1 MDNFY
6 LSALVQEIMPEVQ
19 GRTVARATLEA
30 STLLIDLRLTSR
42 RQLLASLDRTTPA
55 LYLSN
60 EIASQP
66 SKGKRTSAFFLSLVR
81 KHVVDA
87 RLVKFWK
94 EPLDRIVHIDFEKL
108 DAGDNKIQI
117 SLRLALTGRSANAY
131 LVDAKGDVMGMLF
144 EQDAAQRLAQPIP
157 SAEGFDPASLT
168 NQLDDS
174 IAQFEVLEH
183 FFGAGSLFGPQLK
196 NEFLARCKDTS
207 PVGAFR
213 SLIDD
218 LFHRDP
224 LPLLY
229 SRLPLERIQQVV
241 INPKTDLL
249 LSHIELAQARGML
262 RFQFSS
268 LSEAADRYYSAR
280 GPALALR
287 AEYAA
292 LKQTL
297 AREIN
302 KRESALS
309 AIESDRSRFEHP
321 EKLKRCGD
329 LILANLANARIEGTL
344 VTVVD
349 YYDPNQ
355 AEIQIEIPE
364 GATLPEA
371 ASGYFAR
378 YQKARR
384 ALAAIASREQEVS
397 HNLDPLK
404 QLLLRLEQEPT
415 ADCIAEVSKSAEQLL
430 GITRGTR
437 PEKDKRARG
446 KGGYAFG
453 RRFKSSDGYE
463 IVVGR
468 NDRDNDALTFRVAK
482 PQDIWLHAAD
492 YPGSHAI
499 IRNPTR
505 EAPPHRTITE
515 AAELA
520 AFYSQAKREGK
531 AAVHY
536 AQKKF
541 VSKPPR
547 SKPGLVRLSSF
558 KTILVEPRCILERL
572 G

>member
-6 LSALVQEIMPEVQ
+6 LSALVRELIPEVQ
-19 GRTVARATLEA
+19 GRTVVRASLET
-30 STLLIDLRLTSR
+30 STLLIDLRLTSS

-55 LYLSN
+55 LYLSS
-60 EIASQP
+60 EVATRSLTER
-66 SKGKRTSAFFLSLVR
+66 GTSTFFLSLLR

-87 RLVKFWK
+87 RLVKLWK
-94 EPLDRIVHIDFEKL
+94 EPLDRIVQLDFEKL
-108 DAGDNKIQI
+108 DAGDNKVQL
-117 SLRLALTGRSANAY
+117 SLRLAFTGRSANAY
-131 LVDAKGDVMGMLF
+131 LIDAQGAVMGRLF
-144 EQDAAQRLAQPIP
+144 DRDSADRVTQPAP
-157 SAEGFDPASLT
+157 SRETVEPPNLT
-168 NQLDDS
+168 SELNESTTQS
-174 IAQFEVLEH
+174 EVLDRC
-183 FFGAGSLFGPQLK
+183 FGAGSMFGPQLK
-196 NEFLARCKDTS
+196 NEFQARCKDTN
-207 PVGAFR
+207 PVAAFN

-218 LFHRDP
+218 LFNRDP

-229 SRLPLERIQQVV
+229 SRLQLDQIQQVV
-241 INPKTDLL
+241 INPRSDLL
-249 LSHIELAQARGML
+249 LSHIELAQARGLL

-268 LSEAADRYYSAR
+268 LSEAADQYYSAR
-280 GPALALR
+280 GRAMALR
-287 AEYAA
+287 AEYAV

-297 AREIN
+297 TREIN
-302 KRESALS
+302 KRESAIS
-309 AIESDRSRFEHP
+309 AIDSDRARFENP
-321 EKLKRCGD
+321 EKLKRYGD
-329 LILANLANARIEGTL
+329 LILANLSNARINGTQ

-349 YYDPNQ
+349 YYDPDQ
-355 AEIQIEIPE
+355 AEIQMEIPE
-364 GATLPEA
+364 GSTLKQA
-371 ASGYFAR
+371 AADYFAR

-384 ALAAIASREQEVS
+384 ALAAIAAREREVS
-397 HNLDPLK
+397 RDLDPLRR
-404 QLLLRLEQEPT
+404 LLFRLEQEPT
-415 ADCIAEVSKSAEQLL
+415 VNCIADVGKAAEQLL
-430 GITRGTR
+430 GTTKSSRR
-437 PEKDKRARG
+437 DKDKPKG
-446 KGGYAFG
+446 KGGFAFG

-482 PQDIWLHAAD
+482 PHDIWLHAAD

-558 KTILVEPRCILERL
+558 KTILVEPRCNLERL

>member
-1 MDNFY
+1 MDNLY
-6 LSALVQEIMPEVQ
+6 LSALVREVIPEVR
-19 GRTVARATLEA
+19 GRTVVRASLET
-30 STLLIDLRLTSR
+30 STLLIDLRLTSG

-60 EIASQP
+60 EVATHSLTG
-66 SKGKRTSAFFLSLVR
+66 KGTSTFFLSLLR
-81 KHVVDA
+81 KHIVDA
-87 RLVKFWK
+87 RLMKLWK
-94 EPLDRIVHIDFEKL
+94 EPLDRIVQINFEKL
-108 DAGDNKIQI
+108 DAGDNKVQL
-117 SLRLALTGRSANAY
+117 SLRLAFTGRSANAY
-131 LVDAKGDVMGMLF
+131 LADAQGNVLGRLF
-144 EQDAAQRLAQPIP
+144 ERDSADPVPQSNP
-157 SAEGFDPASLT
+157 SPETVESPSLT
-168 NQLDDS
+168 TELNESTTQS
-174 IAQFEVLEH
+174 EVLDR
-183 FFGAGSLFGPQLK
+183 FFGAGSMFGPQLK
-196 NEFLARCKDTS
+196 NEFQARCKETS
-207 PVGAFR
+207 PAAAFN

-218 LFHRDP
+218 LFNRDP

-229 SRLPLERIQQVV
+229 SRLPLDQIQQVV
-241 INPKTDLL
+241 INPRSDLL
-249 LSHIELAQARGML
+249 LSHIELAQARGLL

-268 LSEAADRYYSAR
+268 LSEAADQYYSAR
-280 GPALALR
+280 GHALALR
-287 AEYAA
+287 AEYAV

-302 KRESALS
+302 KRESAIT
-309 AIESDRSRFEHP
+309 AIDSDRARFEHP
-321 EKLKRCGD
+321 EKLKRYGD
-329 LILANLANARIEGTL
+329 LILANLANARINGTH
-344 VTVVD
+344 VSVVD

-364 GATLPEA
+364 GTTLKQA
-371 ASGYFAR
+371 AADYFAR

-384 ALAAIASREQEVS
+384 ALAAIASREREVS
-397 HNLDPLK
+397 RDLDPLK
-404 QLLLRLEQEPT
+404 RLLFRLEQEPT
-415 ADCIAEVSKSAEQLL
+415 VNCIADVGKAAEQLL
-430 GITRGTR
+430 GTTKSTRR
-437 PEKDKRARG
+437 DKDKPRG
-446 KGGYAFG
+446 KGVHAFG

-482 PQDIWLHAAD
+482 PHDIWLHAAD

-520 AFYSQAKREGK
+520 AFYSHAKREGK

-558 KTILVEPRCILERL
+558 KTILVEPRCNLERL
-572 G
+572 S

>member
-1 MDNFY
+1 VDNFY
-6 LSALVQEIMPEVQ
+6 LSALVEEMAPEVQ
-19 GRTVARATLEA
+19 GRAVARISLEA
-30 STLLIDLRLTSR
+30 PTLLIDLRLTSG
-42 RQLLASLDRTTPA
+42 RQLLASLDRNSPA
-55 LYLSN
+55 IYLSH
-60 EIASQP
+60 EVASKAIKARR
-66 SKGKRTSAFFLSLVR
+66 SSFFLSLAR
-81 KHVVDA
+81 KHLMDA
-87 RLVKFWK
+87 RLIKVWK
-94 EPLDRIVHIDFEKL
+94 DPRDRIVHFYFEKTG
-108 DAGDNKIQI
+108 ANDNQIQ
-117 SLRLALTGRSANAY
+117 LKLWLALTGRSSNAY
-131 LVDAKGDVMGMLF
+131 LTDAQGKIIGTLF
-144 EQDAAQRLAQPIP
+144 EQTAADELVRSSPWPVETLDPETLIAEVTDSMTEAQV
-157 SAEGFDPASLT
+157 
-168 NQLDDS
+168 LDRY
-174 IAQFEVLEH
+174 
-183 FFGAGSLFGPQLK
+183 FGLRSHLGPQFK
-196 NEFLARCKDTS
+196 NEFLARSKETD
-207 PVGAFR
+207 PVSAVR

-218 LFHRDP
+218 LFHRAP

-229 SRLPLERIQQVV
+229 SRVPLEQTRQVV

-249 LSHIELAQARGML
+249 LSHIELTQARDL
-262 RFQFSS
+262 RRFQFGT
-268 LSEAADRYYSAR
+268 LSEAADEYYSAR

-287 AEYAA
+287 AEYSA

-297 AREIN
+297 SREIG

-309 AIESDRSRFEHP
+309 AINSDRARFEHP
-321 EKLKRCGD
+321 EKLKRWGD
-329 LILANLANARIEGTL
+329 LLLANLANAQFDGTS

-349 YYDPNQ
+349 YYDPEQ

-364 GATLPEA
+364 RATLTEA

-384 ALAAIASREQEVS
+384 ALAAIASREQEVFR
-397 HNLDPLK
+397 NLAPLK
-404 QLLLRLEQEPT
+404 QLLLRLVHEPT
-415 ADCIAEVSKSAEQLL
+415 AECTASVSKSAGLL
-430 GITRGTR
+430 GITSLAPTDNSKRGRT
-437 PEKDKRARG
+437 
-446 KGGYAFG
+446 KGTDAFG
-453 RRFKSSDGYE
+453 RKFKSSDGYE

-482 PQDIWLHAAD
+482 PNDIWLHAAD

-505 EAPPHRTITE
+505 GDLPHRTITE

-558 KTILVEPRCILERL
+558 KTILVEPRCTLERL
-572 G
+572 P

>member
-6 LSALVQEIMPEVQ
+6 LSALVREVMPEVQ
-19 GRTVARATLEA
+19 GRTVARASLET
-30 STLLIDLRLTSR
+30 STLLIDLRLTSG

-60 EIASQP
+60 EVATHP
-66 SKGKRTSAFFLSLVR
+66 LTGKSTSTFFLSLLR

-87 RLVKFWK
+87 RIVKLWK
-94 EPLDRIVHIDFEKL
+94 EPLDRIVQIDFEKL
-108 DAGDNKIQI
+108 DAGDNKVQL
-117 SLRLALTGRSANAY
+117 SLRLAFTGRSANAY
-131 LVDAKGDVMGMLF
+131 LADAQGNVMGSLF
-144 EQDAAQRLAQPIP
+144 ERDSGDRLADLNP
-157 SAEGFDPASLT
+157 SLENLDAPELT
-168 NQLDDS
+168 TELNGSTTQS
-174 IAQFEVLEH
+174 EVLDR
-183 FFGAGSLFGPQLK
+183 FFGAGSMFGPQLK
-196 NEFLARCKDTS
+196 NEFQARCKDTS
-207 PVGAFR
+207 PAAAFN
-213 SLIDD
+213 SLIND
-218 LFHRDP
+218 LFRRDP

-229 SRLPLERIQQVV
+229 SRLPLDQIQQVV
-241 INPKTDLL
+241 INPRTDLL
-249 LSHIELAQARGML
+249 LSHIELAQVRGLL

-268 LSEAADRYYSAR
+268 LSEAADQYYSAR
-280 GPALALR
+280 GRAMALR
-287 AEYAA
+287 AAYA
-292 LKQTL
+292 LVKQTL

-302 KRESALS
+302 KRESAIS
-309 AIESDRSRFEHP
+309 AIESDRARFEHP
-321 EKLKRCGD
+321 EKLKRYGD
-329 LILANLANARIEGTL
+329 LILANLANARINGTH

-349 YYDPNQ
+349 YYDPDQ

-364 GATLPEA
+364 GATLKQA
-371 ASGYFAR
+371 AAGYFAR

-384 ALAAIASREQEVS
+384 ALAAIASREREVS
-397 HNLDPLK
+397 RDLDPLK
-404 QLLLRLEQEPT
+404 RLLFRLEQEPT
-415 ADCIAEVSKSAEQLL
+415 VNCVAEVGKAADQLL
-430 GITRGTR
+430 GTTKSALRD
-437 PEKDKRARG
+437 KDKPRG
-446 KGGYAFG
+446 KGVYAFG
-453 RRFKSSDGYE
+453 RRFRSSDGYE

-482 PQDIWLHAAD
+482 PHDIWLHAAD

>member
-6 LSALVQEIMPEVQ
+6 LSALVHEVTPELL
-19 GRTVARATLEA
+19 GRSVARISLQN
-30 STLLIDLRLTSR
+30 STLIFDLRLGSGL
-42 RQLLASLDRTTPA
+42 QLLASLDRTTPA

-60 EIASQP
+60 EIAAQS
-66 SKGKRTSAFFLSLVR
+66 SGGKGGSTFLLSLMR
-81 KHVVDA
+81 KHVAGAKIVS
-87 RLVKFWK
+87 LWK
-94 EPLDRIVHIDFEKL
+94 EPLDRIIQLDFEKL
-108 DAGDNKIQI
+108 DAGENRIKT

-131 LVDAKGDVMGMLF
+131 LADAEGNVMGMLF
-144 EQDAAQRLAQPIP
+144 EQDEAARTLQPQP
-157 SAEGFDPASLT
+157 SSESFDPANLT
-168 NQLDDS
+168 AELDDS
-174 IAQFEVLEH
+174 STQSELLER
-183 FFGAGSLFGPQLK
+183 FFGAGAIFGPQLK
-196 NEFLARCKDTS
+196 NELLARCKGTS
-207 PVGAFR
+207 PAAAFR

-218 LFHRDP
+218 LYNRTP

-229 SRLPLERIQQVV
+229 SSLPLEQIHETV

-249 LSHIELAQARGML
+249 LSHIELAQARGMM

-268 LSEAADRYYSAR
+268 LSEAADQYYAAR
-280 GPALALR
+280 SRAMALR
-287 AEYAA
+287 AEYAV

-297 AREIN
+297 ASEIN
-302 KRESALS
+302 RRESAKS
-309 AIESDRSRFEHP
+309 AIESDRARFEHP
-321 EKLKRCGD
+321 ENIKRSGD
-329 LILANLANARIEGTL
+329 LILANLANARIDGTR

-349 YYDPNQ
+349 YYDPDQ
-355 AEIQIEIPE
+355 PQIQIEIRE
-364 GATLPEA
+364 GDTLKAA
-371 ASGYFAR
+371 ASNFFAR

-384 ALAAIASREQEVS
+384 ALEAIASREREVS
-397 HNLDPLK
+397 LKLDPLRR
-404 QLLLRLEQEPT
+404 LSLRLEAEPT
-415 ADCIAEVSKSAEQLL
+415 AACISEVSEAAHQLL
-430 GITRGTR
+430 GTRRGGQSVIG
-437 PEKDKRARG
+437 KRARRKSG
-446 KGGYAFG
+446 NAFG

-468 NDRDNDALTFRVAK
+468 NDRDNDALTFRVAR
-482 PQDIWLHAAD
+482 PNDIWLHAAD

-558 KTILVEPRCILERL
+558 KTILVEPRRILERL
-572 G
+572 R

>member
-1 MDNFY
+1 VDNFY
-6 LSALVQEIMPEVQ
+6 LSALVREVIPEVQ
-19 GRTVARATLEA
+19 GRTVVRASLET
-30 STLLIDLRLTSR
+30 STLLIDLRLTGG

-60 EIASQP
+60 EVATHSLTGKSAS
-66 SKGKRTSAFFLSLVR
+66 TFFLSLLR

-87 RLVKFWK
+87 RLVKLWK
-94 EPLDRIVHIDFEKL
+94 EPMDRIVQIDFQKL
-108 DAGDNKIQI
+108 DAGDNKVQL
-117 SLRLALTGRSANAY
+117 SLRLAFTGRSANAY
-131 LVDAKGDVMGMLF
+131 LTDAQGTVMGRLF
-144 EQDAAQRLAQPIP
+144 ERDLTDPVAQPNP
-157 SAEGFDPASLT
+157 SLETVGPPNLT
-168 NQLDDS
+168 TDLNESTTQS
-174 IAQFEVLEH
+174 EVLDR
-183 FFGAGSLFGPQLK
+183 FFGTGSMFGPQLK
-196 NEFLARCKDTS
+196 NEFQARCKDSS
-207 PVGAFR
+207 PAAAFN

-218 LFHRDP
+218 LFKRDP

-229 SRLPLERIQQVV
+229 SRLPLDQIQQVV
-241 INPKTDLL
+241 INPRSDLL
-249 LSHIELAQARGML
+249 LSHIELAQARGLL

-268 LSEAADRYYSAR
+268 LSEAADQYYSAR
-280 GPALALR
+280 GRAMALR

-297 AREIN
+297 TREIS
-302 KRESALS
+302 KRESAIT
-309 AIESDRSRFEHP
+309 AIDSDRARFEHP
-321 EKLKRCGD
+321 ERLKQYGD
-329 LILANLANARIEGTL
+329 LILANLSNARINGTQ

-355 AEIQIEIPE
+355 AETQIEIPE
-364 GATLPEA
+364 GATLKQA
-371 ASGYFAR
+371 AADYFAR

-384 ALAAIASREQEVS
+384 ALAAIASRERGVS
-397 HNLDPLK
+397 LVLDPLK
-404 QLLLRLEQEPT
+404 LLLFRLEQEPT
-415 ADCIAEVSKSAEQLL
+415 FTCIAEVGKAAEQLL
-430 GITRGTR
+430 GTTKSTRR
-437 PEKDKRARG
+437 DKDKPRG
-446 KGGYAFG
+446 KGVNAFG

-468 NDRDNDALTFRVAK
+468 NDRDNDALTFRVAR
-482 PQDIWLHAAD
+482 PHDIWLHAAD

-505 EAPPHRTITE
+505 EALPHRTITE

-547 SKPGLVRLSSF
+547 AKPGLVRLSSF
-558 KTILVEPRCILERL
+558 KTILVEPRCSLERL